1 MGLRIEGVVESLP
14 LPLLPQRLQVRLSTM
29 TLTPLTSAKEKM
41 DVDPVAVEDV
51 SYHPSSDDCSPI
63 LTAEEEKRLWR
74 KVDMRLIPIS
84 VLLYLMSYLDRGNIG
99 SFLLYGNTNERIL
112 IPQYRKCEA

>member
-1 MGLRIEGVVESLP
+1 
-14 LPLLPQRLQVRLSTM
+14 M
-29 TLTPLTSAKEKM
+29 TPTPLSPEKEKI
-41 DVDPVAVEDV
+41 DSVDPVAVEDI
-51 SYHPSSDDCSPI
+51 SYHSSSDDCSQA

-99 SFLLYGNTNERIL
+99 SSPLNNHLGERTLRPHVTLQEMQSLKDSSRNWTLPANGITW
-112 IPQYRKCEA
+112 RW